1 MFKVI
6 KLSILEL
13 LMLIFTA
20 TLLICG
26 VVIAHIDVVWYEEVY
41 VVEDGFVENWTVVPL
56 LIATVFSIV
65 HLRKSWRYSTGR
77 FKLVWL
83 LIPCF
88 SFFVAGEEM
97 SWGQRIFQIES
108 SDFFRQNNAQGETN
122 LHNMV
127 VGTTKV
133 NKLIFSQ
140 LLSVVIGSYLLV
152 LPYFYQRNEHVRTK
166 IDQWGIPVPQFYQT
180 LSCLVLFI
188 SIIWIPS
195 GKNAEILEAGITS
208 LFLLI
213 LLFPANRHIYKP
225 KLP

>member
-108 SDFFRQNNAQGETN
+108 SDFFRQNNA
-122 LHNMV
+122 
-127 VGTTKV
+127 
-133 NKLIFSQ
+133 
-140 LLSVVIGSYLLV
+140 
-152 LPYFYQRNEHVRTK
+152 
-166 IDQWGIPVPQFYQT
+166 
-180 LSCLVLFI
+180 
-188 SIIWIPS
+188 
-195 GKNAEILEAGITS
+195 
-208 LFLLI
+208 
-213 LLFPANRHIYKP
+213 
-225 KLP
+225 